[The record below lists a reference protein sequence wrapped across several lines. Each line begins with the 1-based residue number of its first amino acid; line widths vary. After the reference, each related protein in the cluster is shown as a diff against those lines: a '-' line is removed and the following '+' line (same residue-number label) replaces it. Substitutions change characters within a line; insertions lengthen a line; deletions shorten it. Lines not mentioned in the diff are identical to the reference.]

1 MKASKTSYVYNA
13 HPEYIDSLYKS
24 FQEDPAS
31 VDHGWRKFFE
41 GFEFAQGT
49 NGKVSASGAISS
61 QQLKEFDVVNLI
73 EAYRTRGHLFTK
85 TNPVRERRKYL
96 PTLEVSN
103 FNLADEDLD
112 TVFQAGVAIGIGPA
126 SLRDIIEHL
135 QVTYNESVGAEYM
148 FIRSPDRLGW
158 LQERME
164 SSRNH
169 PNFTPE
175 EKRYILNKL
184 NQAVVFENFL
194 HSKYVG
200 QKRFSLSGGETL
212 IPALDSIIEK
222 GSQLGVTEFVI
233 GMAHRGRLNVLA
245 NILGKSYEDIF
256 AEFQGAAFE
265 NALFAGDVK
274 YHLGYSNSRTTLSGK
289 QVHLSVVPNPSHLE
303 AVNPVVEG
311 VVRAKIDKRYGGDA
325 NKIVPIH
332 IHGDAAIAAQGI
344 VYEVAQMSQL
354 EGYYTGGTIHLV
366 INNQVGFT
374 TNYLDG
380 RSSTYCTDV
389 AKVIQAPVFH
399 VNGDDVEAVVH
410 AIVMAMEYRQKFHS
424 DVFIDILGYRKY
436 GHNEADE
443 PRFTQPKLYEA
454 IAKHNDPRKIYY
466 NELLKAGDIESGIS
480 QEMEREFQTQ
490 LQYRLEEAKEKDN
503 TSAISAFKADWHGFR
518 KPEDSDFEQ
527 SPATGVA
534 EKDLRRIAEKIF
546 VLPKNRKIFRK
557 IQKLYKER
565 QQRFEEGNNLDWAIG
580 EALAYATI
588 LDQRFPVRLSGQDC
602 ERGTFS
608 HRHAVLLDLD
618 TEEEYIP
625 LNKIHSDQGTFTVYN
640 SLLSEYG
647 VLGFEYGYA
656 SAHPKG
662 LTLWEAQFGDFAN
675 GAQIIFDQFISCA
688 EAKWKRYNGLV
699 MLLPHGYEGQ
709 GPEHSSARIE
719 RYLTLCAR
727 NNMFIVNCTTPA
739 SFFHV
744 LRRQV
749 SVEYRIPLVI
759 FTPKSLLRHP
769 ACVSPVQDFTDGRF
783 QEVIDDPQAD
793 PQKVKRLLLC
803 SGKIYYDLLERKQ
816 EKKHDDVAIIRLEQL
831 YPLPQKQLKAI
842 TDRYKKAERF
852 FWVQEEP
859 ENMGP
864 WTFIRRKLKFIKTD
878 LISRDESAS
887 PATGFHK
894 YHQAEQNEIVDL
906 AFNEKSE
913 LRTRVAFHDQ
923 DEI

>member
-1 MKASKTSYVYNA
+1 
-13 HPEYIDSLYKS
+13 
-24 FQEDPAS
+24 
-31 VDHGWRKFFE
+31 
-41 GFEFAQGT
+41 
-49 NGKVSASGAISS
+49 
-61 QQLKEFDVVNLI
+61 
-73 EAYRTRGHLFTK
+73 
-85 TNPVRERRKYL
+85 
-96 PTLEVSN
+96 
-103 FNLADEDLD
+103 
-112 TVFQAGVAIGIGPA
+112 
-126 SLRDIIEHL
+126 
-135 QVTYNESVGAEYM
+135 
-148 FIRSPDRLGW
+148 
-158 LQERME
+158 ME

-169 PNFTPE
+169 PNFTAK
-175 EKRYILNKL
+175 EKRYLLNKL

-212 IPALDSIIEK
+212 IPALDAIIEK
-222 GSQLGVTEFVI
+222 GSQLGVSEFVI

-265 NALFAGDVK
+265 SALFAGDVK
-274 YHLGYSNSRTTLSGK
+274 YHLGYSNNRTTLNGK

-303 AVNPVVEG
+303 AANPVVEG
-311 VVRAKIDKRYGGDA
+311 VVRAKIDKRFGGDVD
-325 NKIVPIH
+325 KIVPIL

-354 EGYYTGGTIHLV
+354 EGYHTGGTIHLV

-443 PRFTQPKLYEA
+443 PRFTQPKLYDA
-454 IAKHNDPRKIYY
+454 IAKHKDPREIYSDH
-466 NELLKAGDIESGIS
+466 LLKAGDIENGIS
-480 QEMEREFQTQ
+480 QEMESEFQDQ
-490 LQYRLEEAKEKDN
+490 LQLRLEEAKEKLK
-503 TSAISAFKADWHGFR
+503 TSDISTFKVDWHGFR
-518 KPEDSDFEQ
+518 KPGDDDFEK
-527 SPATGVA
+527 SPDTSVPA
-534 EKDLRRIAEKIF
+534 KKLKSIAEKIF
-546 VLPKNRKIFRK
+546 VLPENRKIFRK
-557 IQKLYKER
+557 IKKLYKER
-565 QQRFEEGNNLDWAIG
+565 EDRFQEGKSLDWAIG
-580 EALAYATI
+580 EALAFASI
-588 LDQRFPVRLSGQDC
+588 LDEGFPIRLSGQDC

-625 LNKIHSDQGTFTVYN
+625 LNTIHSQQGKFTIYN

-656 SAHPKG
+656 SAHPRG

-719 RYLTLCAR
+719 RYLTLCAH
-727 NNMFIVNCTTPA
+727 NNMFVVNCSTPA
-739 SFFHV
+739 SLFHV

-749 SVEYRIPLVI
+749 KVNYRIPMVI

-769 ACVSPVQDFTDGRF
+769 ACVSPVKDFTSGGF
-783 QEVIDDPQAD
+783 KEVLDDPAAN
-793 PQKVKRLLLC
+793 PKKVKRLLLC
-803 SGKIYYDLLERKQ
+803 SGKIYYDLLERKL
-816 EKKHDDVAIIRLEQL
+816 ENKREDVAIIRLEQL
-831 YPLPQKQLKAI
+831 YPLPQKQLQAI
-842 TDRYKKAERF
+842 TDKYTKAERF

-859 ENMGP
+859 ENMGA
-864 WTFIRRKLKFIKTD
+864 WTFIRRKLKFIKPD
-878 LISRDESAS
+878 LISRNESAS

-894 YHQAEQNEIVDL
+894 YHQAEQAEIIDL
-906 AFNEKSE
+906 AFDENSKHQ
-913 LRTRVAFHDQ
+913 TRVAFRDQ
-923 DEI
+923 DDI